1 MCDSFFV
8 GPIRFPSCFMFM
20 VLSFLSFCF
29 PCIRRSSLAR
39 LFLFN
44 FLLGLYR
51 SYVFSNT
58 YAWAEAC
65 TVNQFSMI
73 QKMYLLS
80 EIVTNSMLLL
90 SARLQSNGYANIN
103 RYHIIQLMG
112 GKCLVIPLF
121 FTPPFLSLDIFFMYA
136 TVVRFH
142 QHCCSNND
150 RHTQLLIM
158 NWKFIAPI
166 WHVTSGRL

>member
-121 FTPPFLSLDIFFMYA
+121 LLLLFYLSIFFLCMPLSYGSTTIA
-136 TVVRFH
+136 VVITTGIRSYWLWIENLLPRF
-142 QHCCSNND
+142 D
-150 RHTQLLIM
+150 M
-158 NWKFIAPI
+158 
-166 WHVTSGRL
+166 